1 MTNDELV
8 SELKS
13 EKLKFY
19 NDFWKQYI
27 ALEKLF
33 LETEKY
39 VTISKDNAKAY
50 SIQYNI
56 ILQAI
61 CSEVD
66 VVIKR
71 LCYEYDSLAEVDNMW
86 KYVELILLHDP
97 KFKDVKVKLDLYNME
112 FEPWQNIEFK
122 QIKDRT
128 KLIVPYWWD
137 GYLKVK
143 HNRLIFYKTG
153 NEFKISERNIKQA
166 NQNNVLGALAGLY
179 VLEIRCLEKMNERF
193 IKKFEENCLPI
204 VTIDIYD
211 EFNKS
216 IFQEDVHVIEC
227 L

>member
-1 MTNDELV
+1 MTGGELV
-8 SELKS
+8 SELKN

-19 NDFWKQYI
+19 HDFWKQYI

-71 LCYEYDSLAEVDNMW
+71 LCSEYDNSAKVENMW
-86 KYVELILLHDP
+86 QYVELILLYDP
-97 KFKDVKVKLDLYNME
+97 EFKNVKVKLDLYNME

-166 NQNNVLGALAGLY
+166 NQNNVLGALSGLY
-179 VLEIRCLEKMNERF
+179 ALEMRCLEKINERF
-193 IKKFEENCLPI
+193 RKKFEGNCLPI

-216 IFQEDVHVIEC
+216 IFQDDVQVVEC